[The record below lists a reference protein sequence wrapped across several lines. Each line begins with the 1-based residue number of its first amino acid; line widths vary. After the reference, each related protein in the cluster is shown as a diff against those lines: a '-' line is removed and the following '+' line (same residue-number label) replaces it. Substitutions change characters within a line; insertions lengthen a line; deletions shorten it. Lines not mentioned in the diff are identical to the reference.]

1 MIKLTL
7 SLGWLA
13 ICNALLAVMM
23 PWYVVTR
30 LGVGVETDAFFASG
44 ILPQL
49 AFYMIGAALLQ
60 VLVPLLVTKTEQ
72 DLSRDAWTFFVGVA
86 GLFVLI
92 GLVLVATASYW
103 APLLVPGFSPKG
115 KELMI
120 TMTRLQL
127 VSMVFIVAIS
137 VLWSVYQARQKFI
150 WIELSLVIA
159 NVISLLLLVFALP
172 RYGIVSAA
180 WTGVLN
186 NGLRLALLLPVLG
199 RWQRPNW
206 RTPMFSEVWRRI
218 KPFVLGQ
225 GFTRSDLLVDRF
237 LSSMASAG
245 ALSLL
250 LIGQQIYLQI
260 NLVINKAI
268 SAPMLPLLALTAN
281 NSWFRFRRLYR
292 HRLLIVVA
300 LTSAGVLLLY
310 FSGEP
315 LLRLTIGH
323 GGITVENVRALW
335 LVMMALAGM
344 LAGGA
349 AGQITSTAFY
359 AMGDTKTPTRLFIL
373 TYTIYLPLK
382 VLAFLRY
389 GVMGLALATSL
400 HLIVNFALQLIVLER
415 ATAPTRAPG
424 IGLHSFNEREE
435 LKV

>member
-7 SLGWLA
+7 SIGWLA

-72 DLSRDAWTFFVGVA
+72 ELSRDAWTLFLGITGVFA
-86 GLFVLI
+86 LL
-92 GLVLVATASYW
+92 GLVLVVTASYW
-103 APLLVPGFSPKG
+103 SPLLVPGFSPRG
-115 KELMI
+115 KELMV
-120 TMTRLQL
+120 TMTRIQL
-127 VSMVFIVAIS
+127 LSMILIVAIT
-137 VLWSVYQARQKFI
+137 VLWSIYHARQKFI

-159 NVISLLLLVFALP
+159 NVVSLSLLVFALP
-172 RYGIVSAA
+172 RYGIVAA
-180 WTGVLN
+180 ALTGVLN
-186 NGLRLALLLPVLG
+186 SGLRLTLLLPVLG

-206 RTPMFSEVWRRI
+206 RTQTFGQVWQRI
-218 KPFVLGQ
+218 KPFILGQ
-225 GFTRSDLLVDRF
+225 AVSRSDLLVDRF

-250 LIGQQIYLQI
+250 LIGQQIYTQI
-260 NLVINKAI
+260 NLVISKAI
-268 SAPMLPLLALTAN
+268 SAPILPLLTLAAN
-281 NSWFRFRRLYR
+281 HNWSRFRRLYR
-292 HRLLIVVA
+292 HRLMLVA
-300 LTSAGVLLLY
+300 GITSSIVLLVY

-323 GGITVENVRALW
+323 GGVTAENVRTLW
-335 LVMMALAGM
+335 LVMIALAGI

-349 AGQITSTAFY
+349 AGQIASTAFY

-373 TYTIYLPLK
+373 TYTIYLPFK

-389 GVMGLALATSL
+389 GLMGLAVATSV
-400 HLIVNFALQLIVLER
+400 HLILNFALQLIVLEK
-415 ATAPTRAPG
+415 ATAPTRAPD
-424 IGLHSFNEREE
+424 IELHSFSGAEK
-435 LKV
+435 LKA

>member
-1 MIKLTL
+1 MIRL
-7 SLGWLA
+7 SLILGSLAVCNAVLA
-13 ICNALLAVMM
+13 ILM

-49 AFYMIGAALLQ
+49 AFYMIGAALIQ
-60 VLVPLLVTKTEQ
+60 VLVPLLVTKAEQ
-72 DLSRDAWTFFVGVA
+72 DLSRDAWTFFVGVT

-92 GLVLVATASYW
+92 GLVLVATAAYW
-103 APLLVPGFSPKG
+103 APLLVPGFSPRG
-115 KELMI
+115 KELMVM
-120 TMTRLQL
+120 MTRLQL
-127 VSMVFIVAIS
+127 VSMVLIVGIT

-180 WTGVLN
+180 WTGVFN

-206 RTPMFSEVWRRI
+206 RTPTFREVWQRI
-218 KPFVLGQ
+218 KPFLLGQ
-225 GFTRSDLLVDRF
+225 AYSRSDLLVDRF

-250 LIGQQIYLQI
+250 LIGQQIYTQI
-260 NLVINKAI
+260 NLVISKAV
-268 SAPMLPLLALTAN
+268 SAPMLPLLTLTAN
-281 NSWFRFRRLYR
+281 HSWVRFRRLYR
-292 HRLLIVVA
+292 HRLMVVA
-300 LTSAGVLLLY
+300 GLTSSGVLVLY
-310 FSGEP
+310 FLGEP
-315 LLRLTIGH
+315 LLHLTIGH
-323 GGITVENVRALW
+323 GGITAENVRALW
-335 LVMMALAGM
+335 LVMMALGGM

-382 VLAFLRY
+382 VLAFLHY
-389 GVMGLALATSL
+389 GLLGLAFATSA
-400 HLIVNFALQLIVLER
+400 HLIVNFTLQLIVLER
-415 ATAPTRAPG
+415 ATSPTRATA
-424 IGLHSFNEREE
+424 IGLRSFSEREKLE
-435 LKV
+435 A